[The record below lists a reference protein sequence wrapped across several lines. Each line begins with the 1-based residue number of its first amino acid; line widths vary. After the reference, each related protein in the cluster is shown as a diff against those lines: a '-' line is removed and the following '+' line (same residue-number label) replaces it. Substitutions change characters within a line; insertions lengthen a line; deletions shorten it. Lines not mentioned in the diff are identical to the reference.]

1 MENGELWY
9 RALHDD
15 SITRFTRI
23 LSRSWKFHIH
33 FPFSILHFPLTP
45 RLLEQLC
52 RLQAVILMGSHN
64 GGVRHDPAQ
73 VKGRIAQNNIK
84 MRLGLIVTH
93 VTL

>member
-52 RLQAVILMGSHN
+52 RLVDLLFGQTGIAEHECCSRRLDRRRI
-64 GGVRHDPAQ
+64 VR
-73 VKGRIAQNNIK
+73 
-84 MRLGLIVTH
+84 
-93 VTL
+93 